1 MLGLHGLMVM
11 TREWGGDD
19 RKLFPSSQSVNY
31 SFPLIRLWSQLPP
44 PRESPPSNHSISQS
58 EILSELI
65 PGNVYFEE
73 QIVAL
78 LLTQCVNVEVG
89 IGTDNP
95 MYDVSYCICQRA
107 TCVCHVAF
115 PVPRGK
121 VGISSKSVR
130 FLLWG
135 WWMCV
140 QNFMVIHP
148 IVVGI
153 SVWTNMVNRPT
164 DRQTLPYR
172 TVAKTT
178 EIQKLK

>member
-1 MLGLHGLMVM
+1 MVM

-44 PRESPPSNHSISQS
+44 PWNPPSNHSISQS

-78 LLTQCVNVEVG
+78 LLTQCLNMEVG

-95 MYDVSYCICQRA
+95 MYGISYSICQRV
-107 TCVCHVAF
+107 TRVCHVAF
-115 PVPRGK
+115 SYYYRK
-121 VGISSKSVR
+121 VGISKVSRSPP
-130 FLLWG
+130 LG
-135 WWMCV
+135 TMNMCTKFHGFPSNSCRYFSLD
-140 QNFMVIHP
+140 QC
-148 IVVGI
+148 GE
-153 SVWTNMVNRPT
+153 PT
-164 DRQTLPYR
+164 TR
-172 TVAKTT
+172 KTDIA
-178 EIQKLK
+178 IQ